1 MAKRFWAA
9 DCETDPFKYKR
20 VPAPFIFGAYCP
32 ETDEY
37 FECETAKEFVEF
49 FYDKDVVVYAH
60 NGGKFDWHF
69 ILPFLEANGLGE
81 QPAAAMIIAGRWARF
96 KIGQAEYRDSYNL
109 FPIPLAAYKK
119 DKFDYRLLE
128 KKVRHKHMEKIRAYL
143 RNDCVYLA
151 ELLSRF
157 FETYGRQL
165 TLAGASMKQW
175 QKISGFKAADTPAS
189 LYKDMSPYYYGGRV
203 ECFRKGI
210 FRKRFKVFDINSA
223 YPRAMMED
231 HPYGENFKLGK
242 TLPDKPNEIG
252 RAFISLRARSTGAF
266 PFREPDGGLSFPNDN
281 SERIF
286 DVTGWEYLAALETG
300 TLKDAQIISVI
311 TFRETINFKPYV
323 THFFAEK
330 NAAKMRDDTAGEL
343 FAKLML
349 NSLYGKYAA
358 NPEEYSDYIF
368 VAPNKVEWWEEN
380 SEYKKV
386 QFMHNVAL
394 MRQPLNEEK
403 RHYYNVAVGASI
415 TGWVR
420 AYLWRALQ
428 SVKTPLYCDTDSVAC
443 VKSDG
448 LDIGAELGQWKFEG
462 DFKTAAIAGKKLYAF
477 EYLNPIIKKGEK
489 TTHKIASKGVKLTAA
504 QIEAIASGATVRY
517 ENQAP
522 TFGIRK
528 TDFIGRNVQMT

>member
-20 VPAPFIFGAYCP
+20 IPAPFIFGAYCP

-49 FYDKDVVVYAH
+49 FYDQDVIVYAH

-69 ILPFLEANGLGE
+69 ILPFLEPQAPGE
-81 QPAAAMIIAGRWARF
+81 PGPMIIAGRWARF
-96 KIGQAEYRDSYNL
+96 KIGKAEYRDSYNL

-143 RNDCVYLA
+143 RNDCVYLS
-151 ELLSRF
+151 ELLTRF
-157 FETYGRQL
+157 FDTYGRQL
-165 TLAGASMKQW
+165 TLAGAAMKQW
-175 QKISGFKAADTPAS
+175 QKISGLKSADTSATF
-189 LYKDMSPYYYGGRV
+189 YKDISPYYYGGRV
-203 ECFRKGI
+203 QCFEKGI
-210 FRKRFKVFDINSA
+210 IKKRFQVFDINSA
-223 YPRAMMED
+223 YPRAMMDD
-231 HPYGENFKLGK
+231 HPYGEHFREGE
-242 TLPDKPNEIG
+242 TLPKSRAEIG
-252 RAFISLRARSTGAF
+252 RSFISVSCRSLGAF
-266 PFREPDGGLSFPNDN
+266 PYREPDGGLDFPADN
-281 SERIF
+281 QTRIF
-286 DVTGWEYLAALETG
+286 NITGWEYLAAKETG
-300 TLKDAQIISVI
+300 HLKDAKIISVI
-311 TFRETINFKPYV
+311 TFLETINFKPYV
-323 THFFAEK
+323 EHFFAEK
-330 NAAKMRDDTAGEL
+330 NAAKMREDTAGEL

-358 NPEEYSDYIF
+358 NPEEYSDYMI
-368 VAPNKVEWWEEN
+368 VAPGRVKYWEEN
-380 SEYKKV
+380 TTMKKV

-394 MRQPLNEEK
+394 MRQPLGEEK

-428 SVKTPLYCDTDSVAC
+428 TVEKPLYCDTDSIAC
-443 VKSDG
+443 LNPG
-448 LDIGAELGQWKFEG
+448 PLDIGGELGQWKFEG
-462 DFKTAAIAGKKLYAF
+462 DFKSAAIAGKKLYAF
-477 EYLNPIIKKGEK
+477 EYLKPVIKKGEK

-504 QIEAIASGATVRY
+504 QIEAIASGAVVRY
-517 ENQAP
+517 ENDAP

-528 TDFIGRNVQMT
+528 TDFVGRNVKMT